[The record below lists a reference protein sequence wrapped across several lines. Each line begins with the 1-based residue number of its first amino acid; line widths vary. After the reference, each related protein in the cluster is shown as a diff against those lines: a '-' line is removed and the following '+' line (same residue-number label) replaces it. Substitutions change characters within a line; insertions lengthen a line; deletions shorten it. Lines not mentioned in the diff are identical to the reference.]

1 MSADF
6 VRLGPIVLLALWA
19 AAACTNDSEN
29 APGPVPTPMG
39 HTYVS
44 TGVDGTPIPGGGPLT
59 LTFADDRISAAAGC
73 NTFNGAVALDD
84 HKLKVSALAGTLMA
98 CPGDRAGTDEWLT
111 TLLSSTPGWQLDD
124 TKLTLNGTNSTVH
137 LLDKKVAQPD
147 KPLTGT
153 TWVVTEIITPDA
165 RTRSQTID
173 EVKPTLTIAA
183 DGAVSGSGGCN
194 RLTGRATIAGSDVT
208 FQVGSTRML
217 CPPEVMDVENA
228 VLEALDGR
236 TTATI
241 DANTLTLRNDR
252 GNGLSL
258 RAE

>member
-1 MSADF
+1 MSANF
-6 VRLGPIVLLALWA
+6 VRLGPIVLLTLW

-29 APGPVPTPMG
+29 AAGPGPTPMG

-44 TGVDGTPIPGGGPLT
+44 TDIEGTPIPGGGPLT

-73 NTFNGAVALDD
+73 NTFSGAVALDD
-84 HKLKVSALAGTLMA
+84 HKLKVPALAGTLMA

-111 TLLSSTPGWQLDD
+111 TLVSSTPSWQLDD
-124 TKLTLNGTNSTVH
+124 AKLTLHGTTSTVH
-137 LLDKKVAQPD
+137 MLDKKLAHPD

-153 TWVVTEIITPDA
+153 TWIVTETTTPDA

-173 EVKPTLTIAA
+173 EVKPTLTIAG
-183 DGAVSGSGGCN
+183 DGAVTGSGGCN

-208 FQVGSTRML
+208 FQVAATRML
-217 CPPEVMDVENA
+217 CPPEVMEVENA
-228 VLEALDGR
+228 VLAALDGR

-241 DANTLTLRNDR
+241 DADTLTLRNDR
-252 GNGLSL
+252 GNGLIL
-258 RAE
+258 RAG